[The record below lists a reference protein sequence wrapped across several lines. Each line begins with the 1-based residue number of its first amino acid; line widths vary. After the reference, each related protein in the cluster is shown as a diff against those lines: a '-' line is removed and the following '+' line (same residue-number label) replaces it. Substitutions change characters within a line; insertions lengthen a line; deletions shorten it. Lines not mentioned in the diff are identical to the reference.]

1 MPYIGQE
8 PVAGNFVLLD
18 AITTSATATYALTKN
33 SVAYSP
39 ESSRNMIVS
48 LNGVT
53 QAPEAAYT
61 VSGSNITFS
70 SALTASDVIDYILVL
85 GDVLDI
91 GRPSDGV
98 VGTDQMNY
106 PLGNFSSTGID
117 DNATSTAITID
128 SSENVGIGTAS
139 PDADLEIRKDN
150 ASGLGAVLSLTNS
163 NTSGLTGN
171 SVAIGLSAYAHTT
184 IDSASY
190 RGAIIRGETTAAG
203 NGHSILF
210 ETSDTSATPVERVR
224 IDHDGNVGIGTTSTS
239 GVQGLLHIHSS
250 SDDNGDGDG
259 QVNFGDESTVIIS
272 TNATSAGSQGYYGS
286 LFFGG
291 QDVSS
296 ATQQVW
302 KLAGFS
308 AYSSADLGT
317 TGSADLLFY
326 TTNSASTPSER
337 MRIDASGKLLVG
349 KTSSS
354 VTTAGTE
361 ITSSSL
367 LQSVSDTSTNLA
379 TNGGA
384 VLNLCNTSAT
394 DGNFSN
400 IGGYNSNGL
409 VVSQMNF
416 INLSHSSRTGA
427 ITLSTHNGTSL
438 NEAMRIDSSGNLLVG
453 KDVANSSVAGVQLLP
468 EGDVGVTRDGSH
480 ALLLNRLTS
489 DGDIAL
495 FRKDGT
501 TVGSIGTSGGTT
513 YIGGYQNAGLYFN
526 GTTDFRPWNTST
538 QANLDNSVDLGS
550 SSARFDDIYATNGTI
565 QTSDA
570 NEKQDIEA
578 LSEAETRVAVAA
590 KGLLRKFRWRSAVE
604 EKGDE
609 ARVHFGIIAQDLQA
623 AFEAEGLDAGDYA
636 MFIHSTWTDEE
647 TGEERSRMGVRYS
660 ELLAFIIAA
669 I

>member
-1 MPYIGQE
+1 
-8 PVAGNFVLLD
+8 
-18 AITTSATATYALTKN
+18 
-33 SVAYSP
+33 
-39 ESSRNMIVS
+39 MI
-48 LNGVT
+48 
-53 QAPEAAYT
+53 
-61 VSGSNITFS
+61 
-70 SALTASDVIDYILVL
+70 
-85 GDVLDI
+85 
-91 GRPSDGV
+91 
-98 VGTDQMNY
+98 
-106 PLGNFSSTGID
+106 
-117 DNATSTAITID
+117 ID
-128 SSENVGIGTAS
+128 SSGQVGIGTTS
-139 PDADLEIRKDN
+139 PANKLDVNGILQSSSVGNYLQLQQSSTEGYIN
-150 ASGLGAVLSLTNS
+150 MTGSGNLNFRMGSGFDTRMTV
-163 NTSGLTGN
+163 TS
-171 SVAIGLSAYAHTT
+171 S
-184 IDSASY
+184 
-190 RGAIIRGETTAAG
+190 
-203 NGHSILF
+203 
-210 ETSDTSATPVERVR
+210 
-224 IDHDGNVGIGTTSTS
+224 GNVGIGTTSPAS
-239 GVQGLLHIHSS
+239 PLHI
-250 SDDNGDGDG
+250 DYDGTAMRIVRG
-259 QVNFGDESTVIIS
+259 SAVGFLYNTGT
-272 TNATSAGSQGYYGS
+272 ATSSNFRIQSNGGGLDFYYGS
-286 LFFGG
+286 SGAVTFT
-291 QDVSS
+291 D
-296 ATQQVW
+296 
-302 KLAGFS
+302 AG
-308 AYSSADLGT
+308 
-317 TGSADLLFY
+317 
-326 TTNSASTPSER
+326 SER
-337 MRIDASGKLLVG
+337 
-349 KTSSS
+349 
-354 VTTAGTE
+354 
-361 ITSSSL
+361 
-367 LQSVSDTSTNLA
+367 
-379 TNGGA
+379 
-384 VLNLCNTSAT
+384 
-394 DGNFSN
+394 
-400 IGGYNSNGL
+400 
-409 VVSQMNF
+409 
-416 INLSHSSRTGA
+416 
-427 ITLSTHNGTSL
+427 
-438 NEAMRIDSSGNLLVG
+438 MRIDSSGNLLVG